1 MSFQDNKNF
10 VIHNKA
16 VNKPKRPNITDEAI
30 RLNKLDNDEVVKI
43 KKLDPL
49 IGRRIIEGRT
59 KLGLSRKDLA
69 MRVAIKEDII
79 RDYENGNIVNPSN
92 QLLVTLENM
101 LNVKLTGKL

>member
-10 VIHNKA
+10 VIHGKA
-16 VNKPKRPNITDEAI
+16 VNKPKRSHISDEAI

-49 IGRRIIEGRT
+49 VGRRIIEGRT

-92 QLLVTLENM
+92 QLLVTLENI